1 MRTQTWARALLAAS
15 LFPMLVTGGLV
26 AQEKDSVTRICLA
39 PASVEAS
46 SGSASSAIDAV
57 REAFTSY
64 LTGPSLRAEALK
76 ARLASQVREEAK
88 QAGCPYLL
96 LTTIKHVQKRG
107 GGGLLGRIAA
117 GAAQQGA
124 WEAGMASGSAAGR
137 IAGQAAY
144 GAAGQAAYNYAVT
157 IHNKD
162 ELTLG
167 YRLEAPDGSVLIEK
181 QDKRKAKQDGEDL
194 LTPLV
199 RSAAE
204 QVIAGAGRGTAAAK
218 LQEAR

>member
-1 MRTQTWARALLAAS
+1 MNMQSWPARTVATAGMLTSFVAAALAA
-15 LFPMLVTGGLV
+15 
-26 AQEKDSVTRICLA
+26 QDSTQVTRICLA

-46 SGSASSAIDAV
+46 SGSATAASDAA

-64 LTGPSLRAEALK
+64 LTGPSLRPEPLK
-76 ARLASQVREEAK
+76 ARLESQAKEEAK

-96 LTTIKHVQKRG
+96 LTTIKHVQKRS
-107 GGGLLGRIAA
+107 GGGLLGRMAA

-124 WEAGMASGSAAGR
+124 WEAGVASGSAAGR

-157 IHNKD
+157 IHSKD

-167 YRLEAPDGSVLIEK
+167 YRLETADGKVLVEK
-181 QDKRKAKQDGEDL
+181 RDKRKAKQDGEDL
-194 LTPLV
+194 LSPMV
-199 RSAAE
+199 EKAAE
-204 QVIAGAGRGTAAAK
+204 EIVAAAK
-218 LQEAR
+218 GGAS